1 MKYQYS
7 DELKRVLEALRAVK
21 KSYSYRN
28 LADKALNPE
37 HASTLR
43 RAYLT
48 AMRTD
53 LLKLHGALDEWVTR
67 GAKMEE
73 TE

>member
-7 DELKRVLEALRAVK
+7 PALKNVLQAFRDVK

-37 HASTLR
+37 HASMLR

-67 GAKMEE
+67 GVKMEKE
-73 TE
+73 V